1 MGTGPESGTRPRL
14 TASVTNLGNTHQDG
28 HRNGVMIKAET
39 DISDSKAVTNLGDSH
54 QDGHRAGVATKAETD
69 SGDSEEVPWPD
80 LYADHRGPTQDSLHD
95 LDIIDGLTRDPEEE
109 IVKDKGPGNYAA
121 RHAKRSK
128 GLDEEEKELLKVNN
142 GEDIQAMRK
151 FIADLPP
158 VRSQEELLGKEERI
172 VILERGVQ
180 EEMNSRA
187 ERSAIRGGQYKK
199 DGVHEEGDT
208 YPLANPGLAEAPDID
223 HSTVVPRTGADRSAT
238 QPLIDTNPLYMQ
250 HQYKDEES
258 RHIDKTRHNGAGA
271 KTEAGTNTGDYIHGD
286 SHQDGHRSRDK
297 TKAEINI
304 GNTHHDGYRAGA
316 RTKAETIIGDPKAMT
331 NLGDSHQEG
340 HRAGAKDKANDL
352 VIAKRKT
359 TKHDSARD
367 PKP

>member
-1 MGTGPESGTRPRL
+1 MS
-14 TASVTNLGNTHQDG
+14 NLGDSHQDG
-28 HRNGVMIKAET
+28 HRAGDMTKAET
-39 DISDSKAVTNLGDSH
+39 DIGDSKAVTNLGDSH

-109 IVKDKGPGNYAA
+109 IVKDKGPGDYAA

-187 ERSAIRGGQYKK
+187 ERSAIRGGAVQERRRAR
-199 DGVHEEGDT
+199 GG
-208 YPLANPGLAEAPDID
+208 
-223 HSTVVPRTGADRSAT
+223 
-238 QPLIDTNPLYMQ
+238 
-250 HQYKDEES
+250 
-258 RHIDKTRHNGAGA
+258 RHLPA
-271 KTEAGTNTGDYIHGD
+271 
-286 SHQDGHRSRDK
+286 SQS
-297 TKAEINI
+297 
-304 GNTHHDGYRAGA
+304 RAGGGPRHRPQHSSA
-316 RTKAETIIGDPKAMT
+316 
-331 NLGDSHQEG
+331 SHRCRSFRNPTP
-340 HRAGAKDKANDL
+340 HR
-352 VIAKRKT
+352 
-359 TKHDSARD
+359 H
-367 PKP
+367 